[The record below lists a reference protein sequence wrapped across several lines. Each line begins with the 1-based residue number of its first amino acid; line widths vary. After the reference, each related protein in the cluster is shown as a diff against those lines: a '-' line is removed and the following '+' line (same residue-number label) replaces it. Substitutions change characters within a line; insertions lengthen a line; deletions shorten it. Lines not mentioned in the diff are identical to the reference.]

1 VSYGAISPYRKEFP
15 VKNGRVRKRDQCW
28 QTSPNDLVTSHLWLV
43 RGIARSALGKLPR
56 HLELDDLVEDGVL
69 GLIAAARRYK
79 PGLGVPF
86 PLYAKHRIHGAIVDG
101 LRRMDHL
108 SRDSRSKA
116 KKVERERESVSADGQ
131 VCEAR
136 QDASRSQIGLTDDR
150 VREPVAGTGWQ
161 PDVVARHAELSATLR
176 AAISALPG
184 RYGEIVALYHWRG
197 LTMREIGES
206 YGINESRVSQIHKR
220 ALELMA
226 SSLRSKGIT
235 SCAAALP

>member
-1 VSYGAISPYRKEFP
+1 VNKR
-15 VKNGRVRKRDQCW
+15 RVRKRDDCRHA
-28 QTSPNDLVTSHLWLV
+28 SPNDLVTGHLWLV
-43 RGIARSALGKLPR
+43 RGIASDALRKLPR
-56 HLELDDLVEDGVL
+56 HLELDDLIEDGVL

-108 SRDSRSKA
+108 SRDLRSEA
-116 KKVERERESVSADGQ
+116 KRIERERPSVERRGCAASQDACGGRIALADGG
-131 VCEAR
+131 VP
-136 QDASRSQIGLTDDR
+136 
-150 VREPVAGTGWQ
+150 EPVAGTGWQ
-161 PDVVARHAELSATLR
+161 PDVAARHAELSATLR
-176 AAISALPG
+176 EAIGALPA

-226 SSLRSKGIT
+226 ESLRSKGIT
-235 SCAAALP
+235 SCAVTLP